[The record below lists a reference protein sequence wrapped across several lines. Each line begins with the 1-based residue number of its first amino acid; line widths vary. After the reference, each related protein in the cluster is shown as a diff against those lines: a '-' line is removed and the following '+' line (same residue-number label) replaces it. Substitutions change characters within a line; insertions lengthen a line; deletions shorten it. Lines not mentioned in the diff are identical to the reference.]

1 MLKSMPL
8 FYSSPPKPAKQ
19 TENKKTPKP
28 STSSESESDSL
39 SIESSSEEAHPKNH
53 MRTENHKQTPPLEHF
68 SQSPLEVTETEHVKD
83 KHKKGL
89 RKKIVHL
96 FDKGGKRK
104 VKKPQEENCQPVTV
118 DQIKKLIKSQHFYEA
133 SQHLIV
139 MQKQS
144 NSNLDNRN
152 DEETLGDQTEIEDLL
167 ELLYQEVL
175 SIIQSSISIASTQP
189 QLLNNAVKTIIN
201 WIEEEEERSIH
212 SRLRTWKEEWRNT
225 IQKSVEERMKA
236 PPLVNNKDLST
247 IANNFLHMGKT
258 MKDDMITVVQHIKH
272 HYPEHFQVCNTYAK
286 FYHHYFSSQME
297 MFAEFE
303 LSKEDIYLLLSWVQ
317 NLYPKDIKNHSVLV
331 NELDEA
337 SLGNLLPLEQIKR
350 LEQTYL
356 IHEADSVRCWLD
368 RSLEIEVKRWMQGTA
383 PHILGDC
390 FHSELSID
398 AIKAVYGAQK
408 HAEDITPV
416 LGHQMSAFLLTEL
429 LTFLQSYKKKL
440 EIFIKENKHNQYFE
454 AIIIANINNFK
465 NFRTHMKESTG
476 SADSDVKTKIFSL
489 LDDLQN
495 TGFNVLL
502 QPLFQ
507 ELQPLFKKFNEK
519 KWALCSGIMDE
530 IISVMEPRICL
541 FKKMEKSHRQV
552 IMERIH
558 LYLVQKYIQ
567 RLMWKNTTLKSLE
580 KQNQLS
586 ELIQSHASILYT
598 FCTENGSKATWLES
612 ALPSLAEIIRLQDPD
627 AIKIEVSTLARRYPD
642 IKWRHLCAILN
653 IKSLLSTEFKS
664 IMSVLKIH
672 GDATL
677 PSSSLFSGI
686 RVPFPLH

>member
-1 MLKSMPL
+1 
-8 FYSSPPKPAKQ
+8 
-19 TENKKTPKP
+19 
-28 STSSESESDSL
+28 
-39 SIESSSEEAHPKNH
+39 
-53 MRTENHKQTPPLEHF
+53 
-68 SQSPLEVTETEHVKD
+68 
-83 KHKKGL
+83 
-89 RKKIVHL
+89 
-96 FDKGGKRK
+96 
-104 VKKPQEENCQPVTV
+104 
-118 DQIKKLIKSQHFYEA
+118 
-133 SQHLIV
+133 

-144 NSNLDNRN
+144 NSNLDSRN
-152 DEETLGDQTEIEDLL
+152 DDETLGNQTEIKDLL

-175 SIIQSSISIASTQP
+175 RIIQSSISIASAQP
-189 QLLNNAVKTIIN
+189 QLLNNAVKAIIN
-201 WIEEEEERSIH
+201 WVEEEEEEEEERSIH
-212 SRLRTWKEEWRNT
+212 SQLRTWKEEWRNA
-225 IQKSVEERMKA
+225 IQKSIEERMKA
-236 PPLVNNKDLST
+236 PPLVDNKDLST

-286 FYHHYFSSQME
+286 YYHHYFSSQME

-331 NELDEA
+331 KELDEA
-337 SLGNLLPLEQIKR
+337 SLGNLLPLGQIKR

-356 IHEADSVRCWLD
+356 IHEVDSVRCWLD
-368 RSLEIEVKRWMQGTA
+368 KSLEIEVKKWMQGTA
-383 PHILGDC
+383 PEILDDY

-408 HAEDITPV
+408 HAEDISPG
-416 LGHQMSAFLLTEL
+416 LGHQISALLLTEL

-440 EIFIKENKHNQYFE
+440 EIFIKENKHNRYFE
-454 AIIIANINNFK
+454 AIIIANINNFE
-465 NFRTHMKESTG
+465 NFRTYTVKNTDSAESV
-476 SADSDVKTKIFSL
+476 VKTKIFSL

-495 TGFNVLL
+495 TGFSVFL

-519 KWALCSGIMDE
+519 KWASCSGIMDE

-541 FKKMEKSHRQV
+541 FKKLKKPHRQV

-567 RLMWKNTTLKSLE
+567 RLMWKNTTLKSPE

-586 ELIQSHASILYT
+586 DLIQSHASILYT
-598 FCTENGSKATWLES
+598 FCTENGSNATWLES
-612 ALPSLAEIIRLQDPD
+612 VLPSLAEIIRLQDPD
-627 AIKIEVSTLARRYPD
+627 AIKIEVSALASRYPD

-653 IKSLLSTEFKS
+653 IKSLLSAEFKS
-664 IMSVLKIH
+664 IMSVLKIR

-686 RVPFPLH
+686 RKETSLCHLEH